1 MEIAGREI
9 VLSLK
14 KHTMKLMLAVIGL
27 ALASS
32 RCPAQEVR
40 LYGGYNGSNVA
51 KSGVEDWQGQAGYQ
65 FGADLL
71 LGSKWFVKPGIELLV
86 RNLDYS
92 FTQTSADGSTTLPA
106 QEFRYT
112 SRSLRVPVML
122 GLHLIDPDNDP
133 AVNIYLMG
141 GPSAMMNLN
150 ADLDND
156 ALDVETNNTQWY
168 VGFGGG
174 LELGFLFVEAGYD
187 VAMSNVF
194 KGSTFDTNPKV
205 NFLHVNAGVRLR
217 LAK

>member
-1 MEIAGREI
+1 M
-9 VLSLK
+9 
-14 KHTMKLMLAVIGL
+14 HTPQALLTVIGL
-27 ALASS
+27 ALAPTI
-32 RCPAQEVR
+32 CTAQEVR

-51 KSGVEDWQGQAGYQ
+51 KSGAEDWRGQAGYQ
-65 FGADLL
+65 FGADVLI
-71 LGSKWFVKPGIELLV
+71 GNRWFLMPGIEFLV
-86 RNLDYS
+86 RNLNYS
-92 FTQTSADGSTTLPA
+92 FTQTSPDGTTTIPD
-106 QEFRYT
+106 QEFKYT

-122 GLHLIDPDNDP
+122 GLHLIDPESDP

-150 ADLDND
+150 ADLGND

-174 LELGFLFVEAGYD
+174 VELGFLFAEAGYD

-194 KGSTFDTNPKV
+194 KGSTFETNPKV
-205 NFLHVNAGVRLR
+205 NFLHINAGVRLR

>member
-1 MEIAGREI
+1 MGMHTGRTI
-9 VLSLK
+9 LVLG
-14 KHTMKLMLAVIGL
+14 GL
-27 ALASS
+27 LLLPAITF
-32 RCPAQEVR
+32 AQEVR

-51 KSGVEDWQGQAGYQ
+51 KAGEEQWKGRSGYQ
-65 FGADLL
+65 FGADVLI
-71 LGSKWFVKPGIELLV
+71 GSRWFLKPGVELLV

-92 FTQTSADGSTTLPA
+92 IAGTAPDGSLVLPDRKY
-106 QEFRYT
+106 QYT

-122 GLHLIDPDNDP
+122 GLHLMDPQNEP
-133 AVNIYLMG
+133 SINAYVMG

-150 ADLDND
+150 ADLNND
-156 ALDVETNNTQWY
+156 ALHVETNGTQWY

-194 KGSTFDTNPKV
+194 KGSRFDTNPKV
-205 NFLHVNAGVRLR
+205 NFVHANAGVRLR